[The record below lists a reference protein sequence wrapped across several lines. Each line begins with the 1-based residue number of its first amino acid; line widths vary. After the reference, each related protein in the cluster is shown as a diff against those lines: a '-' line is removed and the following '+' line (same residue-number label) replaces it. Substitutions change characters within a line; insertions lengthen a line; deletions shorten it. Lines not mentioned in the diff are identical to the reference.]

1 MRKIMKMVQI
11 MMVAC
16 LVVGMSF
23 GDVWQDLAKYKYGEG
38 NAAGDAE
45 QLLQKTPIDQH
56 AAIEDS
62 LIAVVSAKDATQDG
76 KAFACRM
83 LQQIGTEKCI
93 SGVAGLLKDEVL
105 SHYARLVLE
114 RMKNPKADVALLAAL
129 DSAPD
134 AVKPGI
140 IGSLGARRETNAVES
155 LAKLAKHSDTSVVRA
170 AIVALGKI
178 GGASAASV
186 LGKLKPT
193 ENLVPVYTDALLDC
207 ARSLTGS
214 KASALYEQ
222 VLAGKSTQRISALS
236 GLLAVE
242 EKKAVALMVDF
253 IKGDDDQM
261 LGGVLTLVCG
271 ESSAALT
278 KAMADVLPTLPDA
291 KKMGLLIA
299 LGSRGDPAALDS
311 IAGCVAST
319 NEVVRNAALM
329 ALGKIGNES
338 TVKLLLT
345 TGGSTTDVLAKMP
358 GTGVNDALIQALSDN
373 KLKEPAIK
381 ALVARSCGSAV
392 PALFKLV
399 TDSDAA
405 IRKATWTGLG
415 SLATEE
421 DIVAMTK
428 AAFAIKDEKELTDAI
443 AAARK
448 VCSQAKDKATCFDV
462 VAAYYESTTDA
473 GKVAIIALASSA
485 GTAHALE
492 IVKKA
497 LGSTNQEL
505 AGNALRSLA
514 AWCNEGAANTLLEL
528 AKTATK
534 DNERILALRGYINI
548 AGLETINIKASK
560 RCEMFKVAAALS
572 TRPDEK
578 RLIIG
583 NLRTVRHAEAFSMVS
598 AYLDDPAVQ
607 GEAEQSGADM
617 VGDSRFRRDKSLTL
631 AIKDLATKL
640 LICKNKGV
648 VGKAKK
654 ALADLK

>member
-1 MRKIMKMVQI
+1 MSKIKKMIQI
-11 MMVAC
+11 MMTAC
-16 LVVGMSF
+16 LAAGMSF

-38 NAAGDAE
+38 TAAGNAE
-45 QLLQKTPIDQH
+45 QLLQKTPVDQH

-93 SGVAGLLKDEVL
+93 PAVAGLLKDELL
-105 SHYARLVLE
+105 SHYACLVLE
-114 RMKNPKADVALLAAL
+114 RMKSPKADAALLAAL
-129 DSAPD
+129 ESAPD

-140 IGSLGARRETNAVES
+140 MGSLGVRRDANAVEP
-155 LAKLAKHSDTSVVRA
+155 LAKLASNSDASVARA

-178 GGASAASV
+178 GGASAASA
-186 LGKLKPT
+186 LGKLKPA
-193 ENLVPVYTDALLDC
+193 ESLASVYTDALLDC
-207 ARSLTGS
+207 AQSLTGS
-214 KASALYEQ
+214 QAVALYDQ
-222 VLAGKSTQRISALS
+222 VLSGKSTQRIRALK
-236 GLLAVE
+236 GLLAAD
-242 EKKAVALMVDF
+242 EKKAVALMVEF

-271 ESSAALT
+271 EPSAALT

-291 KKMGLLIA
+291 KKTGLLIA
-299 LGSRGDPAALDS
+299 LGSRGDVAAQES
-311 IAGCVAST
+311 IAGCMAST
-319 NEVVRNAALM
+319 NEGVRNAALA

-345 TGGSTTDVLAKMP
+345 TGGSATDVLAKMP
-358 GTGVNDALIQALSDN
+358 GAGVNDALIQALSDS

-405 IRKATWTGLG
+405 VRKATWAGLG

-421 DIVAMTK
+421 DIAAMAK
-428 AAFAIKDEKELTDAI
+428 AAFAIKDEKEMSDAI

-448 VCSQAKDKATCFDV
+448 VCAQAKEKATCFDA

-485 GTAHALE
+485 GTPHALD

-497 LGSTNQEL
+497 LGSTNSEL
-505 AGNALRSLA
+505 SGNAIRSLA
-514 AWCNEGAANTLLEL
+514 AWCNESAADTLLEL
-528 AKTATK
+528 AKTSAK

-548 AGLETINIKASK
+548 AGLETVNIKASK
-560 RCEMFKVAAALS
+560 RCEMFKAANALA

-578 RLIIG
+578 KLIIG
-583 NLRTVRHAEAFSMVS
+583 NLRTVRHADALAMVGT
-598 AYLDDPAVQ
+598 YLDDPALQ
-607 GEAEQSGADM
+607 NEAEQSAADM
-617 VGDSRFRRDKSLTL
+617 IGNFRKDKALAP
-631 AIKDLATKL
+631 AIKELATKL
-640 LICKNKGV
+640 LTSKNKGIV
-648 VGKAKK
+648 EKAKK
-654 ALADLK
+654 ALADGK

>member
-1 MRKIMKMVQI
+1 MRKCLGL
-11 MMVAC
+11 MMTVC

-38 NAAGDAE
+38 NTADDAE
-45 QLLQKTPIDQH
+45 QLLQKTPVIQH

-76 KAFACRM
+76 KACACRM

-93 SGVAGLLKDEVL
+93 PAVSGLLKDELL
-105 SHYARLVLE
+105 SHYALLVLE
-114 RMKNPKADVALLAAL
+114 RMKSPKADAAMLATL

-134 AVKPGI
+134 KAKPGI
-140 IGSLGARRETNAVES
+140 MGSLGVRRDANAVET
-155 LAKLAKHSDTSVVRA
+155 LAKLASNSDLSVARA

-193 ENLVPVYTDALLDC
+193 ESLVSVYTDALLDC

-214 KASALYEQ
+214 QAVALYEQ
-222 VLAGKSTQRISALS
+222 VLAGKSTQRIRALS
-236 GLLAVE
+236 GLLVAD

-271 ESSAALT
+271 EPSAALT
-278 KAMADVLPTLPDA
+278 KAMADALPTLPDA
-291 KKMGLLIA
+291 KKAGLLIA
-299 LGSRGDPAALDS
+299 LGSRGDPAAQES
-311 IAGCVAST
+311 IAGCMAST
-319 NEVVRNAALM
+319 NEGVRNAALA
-329 ALGKIGNES
+329 ALSKIGDER
-338 TVKLLLT
+338 TVKLLLG
-345 TGGSTTDVLAKMP
+345 TGGNAIEALAKMP
-358 GTGVNDALIQALSDN
+358 GASVNDALIQSLSDN

-405 IRKATWTGLG
+405 IRKAAWAGLG
-415 SLATEE
+415 SLATEA
-421 DIVAMTK
+421 DIVAMAK
-428 AAFAIKDEKELTDAI
+428 AAFSIKDEKEMSDAI

-448 VCSQAKDKATCFDV
+448 VCSQAKEKATCFDA
-462 VAAYYESTTDA
+462 VATYYESTTDA
-473 GKVAIIALASSA
+473 GKAAIIALASSA
-485 GTAHALE
+485 GTAHALD

-497 LGSTNQEL
+497 LASTNQEL

-514 AWCNEGAANTLLEL
+514 AWCNEDAADTLLEL
-528 AKTATK
+528 AKTAAK
-534 DNERILALRGYINI
+534 GNERILALRGYINI
-548 AGLETINIKASK
+548 AGLENNGLKATK
-560 RCEMFKVAAALS
+560 RCEMFKAADALA

-578 RLIIG
+578 KLIIG
-583 NLRTVRHAEAFSMVS
+583 NLRTVRYADALAMVG
-598 AYLDDPAVQ
+598 AYLDDPVLRD
-607 GEAEQSGADM
+607 EAEQSAADM
-617 VGDSRFRRDKSLTL
+617 IGNFRKDKALAP

-640 LICKNKGV
+640 LTSKNKGIV
-648 VGKAKK
+648 DKAKK
-654 ALADLK
+654 ALENKK